1 MLFSN
6 INECKLEAGSENMA
20 HSINKYINRKFSLTT
35 NVKNLN
41 RQVLAN
47 IKLHNN
53 VAILSKLTYGKTD
66 CDFKL
71 DFSNSSVV

>member
-1 MLFSN
+1 
-6 INECKLEAGSENMA
+6 MA
-20 HSINKYINRKFSLTT
+20 HSINKNINREFSLTT

-47 IKLHNN
+47 IKLQNN
-53 VAILSKLTYGKTD
+53 AAILLKLTYGKTD

-71 DFSNSSVV
+71 DFSNSSVI